1 MTPVVKSGLF
11 LAALIA
17 ASLVPVS
24 CSGRSTQD
32 PVVIGV
38 LTDCR
43 GGGFAI
49 GRQQS
54 LAGAELPLLQ
64 RGGSRLGSR
73 PSDGITDATV
83 AGRPVRLVQAC
94 EAYSDRR
101 GTIDALTTLVDRDHA
116 DIVISP
122 PLFGDGI
129 AVREFA
135 RLHPDRTFMMTNF
148 DQSPMMKRPAPNTFR
163 FELDAAQWAA
173 GSGRYAHDTLRWRRP
188 AVIGDST
195 AAAWP
200 VVAGIVADVCA
211 AGGRTPKKL
220 WPGTSAALTRDAA
233 RLQATGVDGVFL
245 PGVGFHD
252 TAGFVRAWRLVHP
265 DLGRHLVVGWALLSA
280 DPSLVGVV
288 GSSPDPYAKT
298 PAWVRYTG
306 ALDRWFPNLGDSGFN
321 NQPYYDAVEPVLQAL
336 DLVHGDL
343 SGHQA
348 RFMNALATLRYA
360 SPEGLIRLDEHH
372 RAIGPMYFGK
382 VVDQDGVPTIRQI
395 ATIRDVEPT
404 MGGQFGPTTPAPSRE
419 SQCRSSSR

>member
-43 GGGFAI
+43 GGFATA
-49 GRQQS
+49 REQS
-54 LAGAELPLLQ
+54 LAGAELPLLL
-64 RGGSRLGSR
+64 RGGSRLGSQ
-73 PSDGITDATV
+73 PSDGISDVTV
-83 AGRPVRLVQAC
+83 AGRPVRLALAC

-101 GTIDALTTLVDRDHA
+101 GTIDALTTLVEQEHA

-122 PLFGDGI
+122 PFTGDGI

-135 RLHPDRTFMMTNF
+135 RRHPGRTFMMTNF
-148 DQSPMMKRPAPNTFR
+148 DQSPMMKRPAANTFR
-163 FELDAAQWAA
+163 FELDAAQWGA

-220 WPGTSAALTRDAA
+220 WPSTSAALTRDAA
-233 RLQATGVDGVFL
+233 RLQTAGVDGAFL
-245 PGVGFHD
+245 PGVGLED
-252 TAGFVRAWRLVHP
+252 PAGFVRAWRSVHP
-265 DLGRHLVVGWALLSA
+265 DLGRHLLVGWAVLSA

-288 GSSPDPYAKT
+288 GSSPDPWAT
-298 PAWVRYTG
+298 PPAWRRYSDS
-306 ALDRWFPNLGDSGFN
+306 LDRWFPKLGDGGLN

-336 DLVHGDL
+336 ELVHGDL

-348 RFMNALATLRYA
+348 RFMDALANLRYA
-360 SPEGLIRLDEHH
+360 SPEGLIHLDEHH

-382 VVDQDGVPTIRQI
+382 VVNQDGVPTIRQI

-404 MGGQFGPTTPAPSRE
+404 MSGQFGPTTPAPSRE

>member
-1 MTPVVKSGLF
+1 MPNCRYCSVV
-11 LAALIA
+11 AR
-17 ASLVPVS
+17 V
-24 CSGRSTQD
+24 
-32 PVVIGV
+32 
-38 LTDCR
+38 
-43 GGGFAI
+43 
-49 GRQQS
+49 
-54 LAGAELPLLQ
+54 
-64 RGGSRLGSR
+64 LGSR
-73 PSDGITDATV
+73 PSDGITDVTV

-233 RLQATGVDGVFL
+233 RLQTAGVDGVFL
-245 PGVGFHD
+245 PGVGLEDRPASFARGARCTRISAVICWSGGRCSRPTRHWS
-252 TAGFVRAWRLVHP
+252 GWSGRALT
-265 DLGRHLVVGWALLSA
+265 LGRR
-280 DPSLVGVV
+280 PRR
-288 GSSPDPYAKT
+288 GSGT
-298 PAWVRYTG
+298 PT
-306 ALDRWFPNLGDSGFN
+306 ALDRWFPKLGDRGLN

-336 DLVHGDL
+336 ELVHGDL
-343 SGHQA
+343 SGHQG
-348 RFMNALATLRYA
+348 RFMDALANLRYA
-360 SPEGLIRLDEHH
+360 SPEGLIHLDEHH

-382 VVDQDGVPTIRQI
+382 VVHQDGVPTIRQI

-404 MGGQFGPTTPAPSRE
+404 MSGQFGPTTPAPSRE